1 MKECN
6 TIQMQKAYLY
16 YKNSKLEV
24 LGSCYRNCSIRKE
37 RAFMYCTDL
46 CTKYS
51 GQDLRIIRYT
61 CMTFSAGFIGYVNG
75 KKAFVY
81 ITKSYDRFMYID

>member
-1 MKECN
+1 MEECN
-6 TIQMQKAYLY
+6 KIQMEKAYLY
-16 YKNSKLEV
+16 YKHSKLNN
-24 LGSCYRNCSIRKE
+24 LGECYKNCSIYKE
-37 RAFMYCTDL
+37 RAFMYCMDL

-51 GQDLRIIRYT
+51 GQDLRIVGYN

-81 ITKSYDRFMYID
+81 ITKSYDRYMYID